1 MNRLLFILPL
11 FMASCM
17 GKYQSNAPE
26 VIVNPATEQIADVV
40 ADTIQVD
47 LQNSKIEWVATKMR
61 GTRKRTG
68 TISFQYGHLLM
79 QNGEIIG
86 GTLIVDME
94 SITVTDIP
102 ISEDIARK
110 NLLDH
115 LKSEDFFNVADF
127 PVATLTMTKVHRIS
141 EDRLECSGNLSI
153 REITKNITFEARHQ
167 GRRFSTIFKFNRFD
181 WKIAYQGSWADK
193 TLVDKEVELSIEVV
207 IQ

>member
-1 MNRLLFILPL
+1 
-11 FMASCM
+11 
-17 GKYQSNAPE
+17 
-26 VIVNPATEQIADVV
+26 
-40 ADTIQVD
+40 
-47 LQNSKIEWVATKMR
+47 
-61 GTRKRTG
+61 
-68 TISFQYGHLLM
+68 
-79 QNGEIIG
+79 
-86 GTLIVDME
+86 VDME